1 MFSFICVLLAVI
13 TSCLANSTPPTLKQ
27 VCVRDGK
34 TYQIGQSFQPTPC
47 EHCFCSADG
56 RVVCAIADCFF
67 TPCVD
72 AVHDP
77 TKCCPQC
84 PNGENCQH
92 SDGTIIKKGEVYNP
106 DPNTSCMCPS
116 SFHFGPTQAVCAIK
130 AVDPVLHVPVDP
142 SHV

>member
-1 MFSFICVLLAVI
+1 MFSFICLLFAFT
-13 TSCLANSTPPTLKQ
+13 TSCLAKSTPPTLKH

-34 TYQIGQSFQPTPC
+34 TYQIGERFRPTPC

-56 RVVCAIADCFF
+56 HHMCAIVDCFF

-77 TKCCPQC
+77 KKCCPQC
-84 PNGENCQH
+84 PNGENCKH

-106 DPNTSCMCPS
+106 NPYTSCMCPP
-116 SFHFGPTQAVCAIK
+116 SFDFGSTLADDVSCPTKMIVTI
-130 AVDPVLHVPVDP
+130 
-142 SHV
+142 